1 MRQGRVWHRSR
12 LNTTSCFPPDSFSVG
27 LVGVLAKRNVVV
39 ILMSIELMLNGVNV
53 ALVAFSRYSP
63 VDELAGHIFAI
74 FIITV
79 AAAEVAIGLAIL
91 LRIFARR
98 NTVDAAEINLLK

>member
-1 MRQGRVWHRSR
+1 MAALALEHYLLLSAG
-12 LNTTSCFPPDSFSVG
+12 LFAVG
-27 LVGVLAKRNVVV
+27 LVGVLTKRNVVV

-91 LRIFARR
+91 LTIFARR

>member
-1 MRQGRVWHRSR
+1 MASLALEHYLLLSAG
-12 LNTTSCFPPDSFSVG
+12 LFSVG

-53 ALVAFSRYSP
+53 SLVAFSRYSP

>member
-1 MRQGRVWHRSR
+1 MASLALEHYLLLSAG
-12 LNTTSCFPPDSFSVG
+12 LFSVG

-63 VDELAGHIFAI
+63 RRRACRPHLCHIHHHRR
-74 FIITV
+74 
-79 AAAEVAIGLAIL
+79 GGGGRNRPGDPPKNLCPPQHS
-91 LRIFARR
+91 RRRR
-98 NTVDAAEINLLK
+98 NKPPQVKQQ